1 MDGKLHEDNDSA
13 SNDNDGFKIRGAAA
27 RSKPGGKPTKDATT
41 ETCTICL
48 ESISERAVAVPC
60 NHLTFDFLCLISW
73 LQERSTCPLCTLAV
87 TEVQYDFRSPE
98 DYKTYRPPKP
108 DANNI
113 SESAFQRSRRRRG
126 QDLVRRRA
134 ERWNLSPAQ
143 AAASGEDPALE
154 RRRRVYRDKLFSLH
168 VGANRISQ
176 YRDFTYEDFG
186 NSPELQSRA
195 RMFLRRELKVF
206 SFLDAAAV
214 PRGGNREFLLEYIVA
229 ILKTSE
235 LKGAS
240 GHAEDLLADYL
251 GRDNARLLLHELEAW
266 LRSPYTA
273 LEAWDRHVQY
283 ADRGRSIGSKRAG
296 LS

>member
-1 MDGKLHEDNDSA
+1 MDGKLHENNDSA
-13 SNDNDGFKIRGAAA
+13 FNDKDDFNIRGAAA
-27 RSKPGGKPTKDATT
+27 RSKLSGKPTKDATT

-48 ESISERAVAVPC
+48 ESISERAVAAPC
-60 NHLTFDFLCLISW
+60 NHLTFDFLCLVSW

-87 TEVQYDFRSPE
+87 TEVQYDFRSPK

-108 DANNI
+108 DSNNV

-126 QDLVRRRA
+126 QGFVRRRA
-134 ERWNLSPAQ
+134 ERRNPSAEQ

-176 YRDFTYEDFG
+176 YRDLTHEDFA

-195 RMFLRRELKVF
+195 P
-206 SFLDAAAV
+206 V

-273 LEAWDRHVQY
+273 LEAWDRHAQY
-283 ADRGRSIGSKRAG
+283 ADGGRSIGMKQAASPA
-296 LS
+296 